1 MSSVASVQAPAEQLL
16 TSEPCSH
23 ARFGQQ
29 ITGRPTQDDIDAIES
44 PFAATMLESLP
55 PVRARSL
62 REGPMACRE
71 GVYTCSASIFLW
83 ACVATRIA
91 RNALC
96 SILAYVRCT
105 LFPTASPEAED
116 LLIRLLQ
123 FNPNKRINAEEALRH
138 PYVAQF
144 HNPADEPY
152 CDHVITIPIND
163 NTKYAP
169 ARAPHGH

>member
-62 REGPMACRE
+62 REVCLME
-71 GVYTCSASIFLW
+71 
-83 ACVATRIA
+83 
-91 RNALC
+91 
-96 SILAYVRCT
+96 T
-105 LFPTASPEAED
+105 LFRMD
-116 LLIRLLQ
+116 QWRVG
-123 FNPNKRINAEEALRH
+123 RGH
-138 PYVAQF
+138 
-144 HNPADEPY
+144 
-152 CDHVITIPIND
+152 IPGSGAN
-163 NTKYAP
+163 
-169 ARAPHGH
+169 GV